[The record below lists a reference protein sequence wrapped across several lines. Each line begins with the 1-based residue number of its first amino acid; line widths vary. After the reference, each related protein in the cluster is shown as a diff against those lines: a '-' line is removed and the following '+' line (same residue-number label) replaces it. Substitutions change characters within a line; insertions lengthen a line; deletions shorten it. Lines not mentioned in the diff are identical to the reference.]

1 MEKEKNNRES
11 TDTGQVTEKELLV
24 DVQQLQEHLHDNL
37 PKSIMCQ

>member
-11 TDTGQVTEKELLV
+11 ADTGEVTEKELLV
-24 DVQQLQEHLHDNL
+24 DVQKLQKYLHDNL